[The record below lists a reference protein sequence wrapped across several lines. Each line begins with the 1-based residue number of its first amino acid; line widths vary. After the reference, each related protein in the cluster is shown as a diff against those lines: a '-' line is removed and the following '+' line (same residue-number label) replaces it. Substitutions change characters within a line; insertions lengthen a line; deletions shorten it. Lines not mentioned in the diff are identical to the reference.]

1 MCPASRP
8 NTLPANDM
16 SETMTTFDKREQA
29 FESKFVHD
37 EEVRFKAIARSNKL
51 LGNWVAAKLGLT
63 GEAATRYANGL
74 VTAELEHRSG
84 DDTLHKV
91 ARDLAPKG
99 VSMQDVASKMDEL
112 LHVALEQIKAG
123 E

>member
-1 MCPASRP
+1 M
-8 NTLPANDM
+8 M
-16 SETMTTFDKREQA
+16 TFDKREQA
-29 FESKFVHD
+29 FEAQFVHD
-37 EEVRFKAIARSNKL
+37 EEMRFKAVARSNKL
-51 LGNWVAAKLGLT
+51 LGNWAAAKLDLT
-63 GEAATRYANGL
+63 GEAATAYSNGL

-99 VSMQDVASKMDEL
+99 VSEEDVASKMNEL

-123 E
+123 K

>member
-1 MCPASRP
+1 
-8 NTLPANDM
+8 
-16 SETMTTFDKREQA
+16 
-29 FESKFVHD
+29 
-37 EEVRFKAIARSNKL
+37 
-51 LGNWVAAKLGLT
+51 LT
-63 GEAATRYANGL
+63 GEAATAYSSGL

-99 VSMQDVASKMDEL
+99 VSEEDVASKMNEL

-123 E
+123 K